1 MEVLIID
8 IVALLFRQNVIMF
21 LYLLIGYILYK
32 KRVISATGSGEIG
45 KLLLHVVMPAAI
57 IKSYMKE
64 FSIEMLSGFLISFG
78 AALGA
83 LLLSMFVS
91 TLVFR
96 GRSAVRQF
104 GAAFSNAG
112 FIGIP
117 LVQMT
122 LGEDAVFYIASYV
135 AILNI
140 LQWTYGV
147 YVITGDRT
155 QISLKKVVTNPIAV
169 SLVIGLLLF
178 FLPIRLP
185 EIVTGIIGTLA
196 SMNGPLAMVVLGAYL
211 AQVALKELFTDKLTY
226 LCAAVR
232 LLLIPSLTLGGLLL
246 ITDGYATVRLAV
258 LLAAAAPVGSNVAI
272 FAQIYHKE
280 YTDAVK
286 DVCLSTVFSILT
298 MPLVIGLAGY
308 VW

>member
-1 MEVLIID
+1 MD
-8 IVALLFRQNVIMF
+8 IVTLLFRQNLIMF
-21 LYLLIGYILYK
+21 LYLFIGYILYK
-32 KRVISATGSGEIG
+32 KKVITASGSGEIG
-45 KLLLHVVMPAAI
+45 KLLLHVIMPAAI
-57 IKSYMKE
+57 IKSYIKE
-64 FSIEMLSGFLISFG
+64 FSPEMFSGFLMSFG

-83 LLLSMFVS
+83 LLLSMLVS

-96 GRSAVRQF
+96 GRSAVRRF

-122 LGEDAVFYIASYV
+122 LGEEAVFYVASYV
-135 AILNI
+135 AVLNI

-147 YVITGDRT
+147 FIITRDKT
-155 QISLKKVVTNPIAV
+155 QISLRKIATNPIAV
-169 SLVIGLLLF
+169 SLAAGLLLF
-178 FLPIRLP
+178 FLPVRLP
-185 EIVTGIIGTLA
+185 ETVTGIVGTLA
-196 SMNGPLAMVVLGAYL
+196 SMNGPLAMIVLGAYL
-211 AQVALKELFTDKLTY
+211 AQVPSGELFTDKLTY

-232 LLLIPSLTLGGLLL
+232 LLLIPVLTLGCL
-246 ITDGYATVRLAV
+246 ILVPDGYETVRLAV

-298 MPLVIGLAGY
+298 MPLVIGLANY
-308 VW
+308 IW

>member
-1 MEVLIID
+1 MLIID

-32 KRVISATGSGEIG
+32 KRVITATGSGEIG

-232 LLLIPSLTLGGLLL
+232 LLLIPSLTLGCLLL

-298 MPLVIGLAGY
+298 MPLVIGLADY